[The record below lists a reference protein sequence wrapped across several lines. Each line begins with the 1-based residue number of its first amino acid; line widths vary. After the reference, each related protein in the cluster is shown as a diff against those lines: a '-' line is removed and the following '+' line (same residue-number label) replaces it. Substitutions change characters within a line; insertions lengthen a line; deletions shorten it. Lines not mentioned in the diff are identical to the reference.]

1 MVCRMVT
8 SGQRNVVKRNRGL
21 VEKRSNVEFRCGEGC
36 EGHEC
41 QQMNLEC
48 TCLGVHYGVP
58 EY

>member
-1 MVCRMVT
+1 MVT